1 MSSAAAAATP
11 DGKGTASVSIISA
24 VLYKTPL
31 HLRAPFTTSFGTYT
45 ILDRPFV
52 VIETS
57 DGFRGVGEIPTLR
70 DPAYKA
76 EVDAPSV
83 FTSLTEFILPSV
95 ASWQQEHGAI
105 ETIDQLRES
114 YGWIKGAVFAKSG
127 VEAAMWDILAQRASE
142 PLWKLWG
149 GEQRTFPVGVSIGG
163 KTIDDVLTLA
173 ETAANLGYRRF
184 KVKIW
189 PGFDDAPARAL
200 RERYPD
206 HLLQVDANS
215 AYTMDSWRRLEALDD
230 LDLLL
235 IEQPL
240 YDDDI
245 VLHSEIARELRTPV
259 CLDESVHSLRDTQA
273 AATLWQRN
281 DALDRLIINIKPP
294 RVSGFAEA
302 IEIARF
308 CRAEGI
314 RTWIGGMLDSAWGK
328 AMNLNF
334 NGLAEID
341 LPGDHFSPG
350 GAYFKEDATVDAL
363 VAENGEFTLTDRPST
378 GLTFDWDR
386 FERVSTVRYRQEFA
400 LSRPGACV

>member
-1 MSSAAAAATP
+1 MSIS
-11 DGKGTASVSIISA
+11 SIG
-24 VLYKTPL
+24 VYKTPL
-31 HLRAPFTTSFGTYT
+31 DLRAPFTTSFGTYVS
-45 ILDRPFV
+45 LDRPFV

-57 DGFRGVGEIPTLR
+57 DGLRGVGEVPTLR

-76 EVDAPSV
+76 EVDAPAV

-105 ETIDQLRES
+105 DTIDQLRES
-114 YGWIKGAVFAKSG
+114 YDWIKGAVFAKSG
-127 VEAAMWDILAQRASE
+127 VEAALWDITAQRADA

-149 GEQRTFPVGVSIGG
+149 GEKRTFPVGVSIGG
-163 KTIDDVLTLA
+163 KTIDDVLRLA

-189 PGFDDAPARAL
+189 PGFDEAPARAL
-200 RERYPD
+200 RERYPE

-215 AYTMDSWRRLEALDD
+215 AYTMDNWQRLQALDD

-245 VLHSEIARELRTPV
+245 VLHSEIAPALRTPV
-259 CLDESVHSLRDTQA
+259 CLDESVHSLRDAQA
-273 AATLWQRN
+273 AATLWRQN
-281 DALDRLIINIKPP
+281 DATDRLIINIKPP

-302 IEIARF
+302 IEIAQF
-308 CRAEGI
+308 CRSQGI
-314 RTWIGGMLDSAWGK
+314 KTWIGGMLDSAWGK

-350 GAYFKEDATVDAL
+350 GAYFKEDVTEDAL
-363 VAENGEFTLTDRPST
+363 ITENGEFSLTDRPST
-378 GLTFDWDR
+378 GLTFAWER
-386 FERVSTVRYRQEFA
+386 FEHMSTPIYRQAF
-400 LSRPGACV
+400 S

>member
-1 MSSAAAAATP
+1 MSIS
-11 DGKGTASVSIISA
+11 SIG
-24 VLYKTPL
+24 VYKTPL
-31 HLRAPFTTSFGTYT
+31 DLRAPFTTSFGTYVQ
-45 ILDRPFV
+45 LDRPFV

-57 DGFRGVGEIPTLR
+57 DGLRGVGEVPTLR

-95 ASWQQEHGAI
+95 ASWQQEHGDI

-114 YGWIKGAVFAKSG
+114 YTWIKGAVFAKSG
-127 VEAAMWDILAQRASE
+127 VEAALWDIVAQQAGE

-149 GEQRTFPVGVSIGG
+149 GEKRSFPVGVSIGG
-163 KTIDDVLTLA
+163 KTINDVLNLA

-189 PGFDDAPARAL
+189 PGFDEAPARAL

-215 AYTMDSWRRLEALDD
+215 AYTMDNWQRLQALDD

-245 VLHSEIARELRTPV
+245 VLHSEISREIRTPV

-273 AATLWQRN
+273 AVSLWRRN
-281 DALDRLIINIKPP
+281 NAQDRLIINIKPP
-294 RVSGFAEA
+294 RVSGFSEA
-302 IEIARF
+302 IEIAQY
-308 CRAEGI
+308 CRSEGI

-334 NGLAEID
+334 NGLAEVD

-350 GAYFKEDATVDAL
+350 GAYFKEDVTADAL
-363 VAENGEFTLTDRPST
+363 VSENGEFSLTDRPST
-378 GLTFDWDR
+378 GLTFAWDR
-386 FERVSTVRYRQEFA
+386 FERMSTLLYRQEFA
-400 LSRPGACV
+400 